1 MAHELEKDALNIGHS
16 VAIGVAGSAPMFSL
30 AATLSTLIGAVGILA
45 PASLLYCGLMMTGIV
60 LAYRYLNERDPNAG
74 AAYAWGSDMLGRI
87 PGFLAGWALLV
98 ASVLFMVSATLPAG
112 TATLTLL
119 YPSLADSQTAIILC
133 GMIWLVLVTWSVVKG
148 ASLAGGLLTAMTII
162 EMGIMAAM
170 AIGGLMKF
178 GGAPLHELGWHDLSL
193 FSFTP
198 SNFAG
203 GAVIALFFFW
213 GWDVSLNLS
222 EETKNPGTAPGI
234 GAVAAIFALIVLFGG
249 FTAIALLV
257 LDDNEIQQSVT
268 GILFAM
274 AEKIFPRPWSYMAIL
289 AIILSTICTLQTQML
304 QFSRTMFAK
313 SRDGALNPR
322 WANLHDSWRTP
333 HAATFLI
340 CGLGLILL
348 AASLASEGIAQ
359 VMKDSINVIGV
370 LAAYY
375 YGIAGLA
382 CAISY
387 RDALR
392 QSAGAAIAKVIWPVL
407 SALVLF
413 WAGFQTLLET
423 DFATD
428 ATALGGMALAI
439 VPLVRFRPSARN
451 GQSQL
456 EEGRGA

>member
-45 PASLLYCGLMMTGIV
+45 PASLLYCGLIMTGIV

-74 AAYAWGSDMLGRI
+74 AAYSWGTATLGRI

-112 TATLTLL
+112 TATLTLVD
-119 YPSLADSQTAIILC
+119 PSLADNQTAIILC
-133 GMIWLVLVTWSVVKG
+133 GAAWLVLVTWSVVKG
-148 ASLAGGLLTAMTII
+148 ASLAGHLLTAMTVI
-162 EMGIMAAM
+162 ELSIMAAM
-170 AIGGLMKF
+170 AIGGLVEF
-178 GGAPLHELGWHDLSL
+178 GGAPMHALAWHDLSL
-193 FSFTP
+193 TSFTP
-198 SNFAG
+198 SAFAG

-213 GWDVSLNLS
+213 GWDVSLNLC

-249 FTAIALLV
+249 FTAIALMV
-257 LDDNEIQQSVT
+257 LDDTEIQQSVT
-268 GILFAM
+268 GILFTM
-274 AEKIFPRPWSYMAIL
+274 AEKIFPRPWSYLSIL
-289 AIILSTICTLQTQML
+289 ALILSTICTLQTQML
-304 QFSRTMFAK
+304 QFSRTMFAQ
-313 SRDGALNPR
+313 SRDGTLSKR
-322 WANLHDSWRTP
+322 WAELHDSWRTP

-340 CGLGLILL
+340 CGLGLVLL

-382 CAISY
+382 CAITH
-387 RDALR
+387 RDAMR
-392 QSAGAAIAKVIWPVL
+392 QSAGAAITKVIWPVL

-413 WAGFQTLLET
+413 WAGVQTLIET
-423 DFATD
+423 DLATD
-428 ATALGGMALAI
+428 AAASGGMALAI
-439 VPLVRFRPSARN
+439 VPLLRYRPLSGN
-451 GQSQL
+451 GHRQL